1 MADDRPSPQDTGK
14 APGPGNQNV
23 DTAYQAALKDVETN
37 LREMSI
43 RANKRIDDILLKV
56 PGGAV
61 GLSIAYTWQQTSSSG
76 TEPAWGGVLVA
87 SWMLWIAS
95 FLCAVWS
102 QVMSRRSAQEA
113 WLRYRAQQP
122 TKGGN
127 AERWTTRLEAG
138 ALWTFTLAA
147 VMTVVFF
154 ALNLGGF

>member
-1 MADDRPSPQDTGK
+1 MADDRQQDTGNV
-14 APGPGNQNV
+14 PDSSNRDV
-23 DTAYQAALKDVETN
+23 DTASQATPKDVETN

-76 TEPAWGGVLVA
+76 TEPAWRGILVA

-102 QVMSRRSAQEA
+102 QVMSRRSAEEA
-113 WLRYRAQQP
+113 WLRFRRQQP
-122 TKGGN
+122 TKGGK

-138 ALWTFTLAA
+138 ALGTFTLAA

-154 ALNLGGF
+154 ALNFGGF

>member
-1 MADDRPSPQDTGK
+1 MADRPDTQDTRK
-14 APGPGNQNV
+14 VPDSSNQ
-23 DTAYQAALKDVETN
+23 DRETASPATPRDVENN

-76 TEPAWGGVLVA
+76 TEPAWRSFLVA
-87 SWMLWIAS
+87 SWILWIAS
-95 FLCAVWS
+95 FLCALWS
-102 QVMSRRSAQEA
+102 QVMSRRSAAEA
-113 WLRYRAQQP
+113 WLRYRRQQP
-122 TKGGN
+122 TKGGR